1 MLEFWDNKYGFS
13 FKPLRAFQ
21 EEEAMVGN
29 VASHQ
34 VITDVALIKKF
45 NLEVQSKKE
54 VEFDSVFD
62 LSMIK
67 EDTLTVSFLGL
78 SYRTVFITYHSLV
91 EFLYLL

>member
-1 MLEFWDNKYGFS
+1 MLEFWDTKYGFS
-13 FKPLRAFQ
+13 FKPFRAVQ
-21 EEEAMVGN
+21 EEEAMVTS

-45 NLEVQSKKE
+45 NLEVQSKWE

-67 EDTLTVSFLGL
+67 ADTLTVSRAFLGISQL
-78 SYRTVFITYHSLV
+78 FS
-91 EFLYLL
+91 